1 MGSRASAPHLFL
13 FSIHEHHD
21 VGARHWSDTLPFH
34 IAGDIAHPGHD
45 TIDITNVERHTTI
58 MPNSS
63 NNTVAI
69 LSSYYPHHIA
79 ILALNG
85 TVVEDRNCNALS
97 QAIGVSQYPCDTYV
111 ACITTPADTC
121 V

>member
-69 LSSYYPHHIA
+69 LSSYYPPPSHRNPRAQRHCGGRQKLQRA
-79 ILALNG
+79 KPGDRCL
-85 TVVEDRNCNALS
+85 TVPL
-97 QAIGVSQYPCDTYV
+97 
-111 ACITTPADTC
+111 
-121 V
+121 